1 MVLLQYLKDIFIFD
15 SQFLWKCCSVNVF
28 LWILFSRHLMPGY
41 VFCLVIYVLFSFLRL
56 EALRICSSSLKSAS
70 ITRIHLRLDC
80 CWSVFLSTQW
90 DISMCKFRPFICRNF
105 LRLQLYRL
113 VLFHYF
119 LFLLHRLQLCTRCFF
134 SEFHLNHFLCELF
147 YFVLYLILLSWL
159 FLSLSSMPFIKS
171 HVNLFFLEHLEIQP

>member
-1 MVLLQYLKDIFIFD
+1 MFCFF
-15 SQFLWKCCSVNVF
+15 FLC
-28 LWILFSRHLMPGY
+28 
-41 VFCLVIYVLFSFLRL
+41 L

-90 DISMCKFRPFICRNF
+90 DISMCKFRPFLCRNF

-119 LFLLHRLQLCTRCFF
+119 LFLLHGLQLCTRCFF
-134 SEFHLNHFLCELF
+134 SEFHLNHFLCEPF

-171 HVNLFFLEHLEIQP
+171 HVNLFFLEHLEI